1 MWVSAGFTAGYI
13 FMPRATRLAA
23 TTPAALA
30 GSDFLQFAYA
40 CAEQH
45 AG

>member
-1 MWVSAGFTAGYI
+1 MAGHVLL
-13 FMPRATRLAA
+13 PRATRLA
-23 TTPAALA
+23 TTTLAALA

-40 CAEQH
+40 YAEQH